1 MLRRLTAAAAA
12 LVPLILAVVTGFL
25 ALYAGRAIRFNGVKF
40 FTTSGW
46 SIGNQY
52 VGPIRVHGILAMPGM
67 HFGILFL
74 IVGTLASAALA
85 LLFAFVLGI
94 GATLFLTE
102 IIPERLARP
111 LSSLVE
117 LLAAIPSVVYG
128 LWGIVFLAPFLAR
141 HVYPLCARLG
151 ALVPF
156 LGRPIGAGYG
166 LLTSALILTLMI
178 VPFITAILRD
188 ALLTVPP
195 ELREAA
201 VSLGATRFEVAGR
214 VLLRGQGRTLVG
226 AGILALGRALGE
238 TMAVLMVSGNA
249 LNTLPERIYSPIS
262 TMAAF
267 IAAQLDSALGDQ
279 TGLAVRSLAEIA
291 LVLLVIS
298 VLTNSLSRLLLRTR
312 PPLYG

>member
-1 MLRRLTAAAAA
+1 MRRLTAAAAA
-12 LVPLILAVVTGFL
+12 AVPLVLAAL
-25 ALYAGRAIRFNGVKF
+25 AGYLVFYAARAIRFNGLAF
-40 FTTSGW
+40 FTTNGW
-46 SIGNQY
+46 SLGNQY
-52 VGPIRVHGILAMPGM
+52 TNPIRVHGILTMPGM
-67 HFGILFL
+67 HFGIFFL
-74 IVGTLASAALA
+74 LVGTLTSAVLA
-85 LLFAFVLGI
+85 LVFAFAFGI

-102 IIPERLARP
+102 ILPRRLARP
-111 LSSLVE
+111 LSSFVE

-128 LWGIVFLAPFLAR
+128 LWGIVFFAPFLAR
-141 HVYPLCARLG
+141 HVYPLLASLG
-151 ALVPF
+151 HVLPF
-156 LGRPIGAGYG
+156 LARPIGTGYG
-166 LLTSALILTLMI
+166 LLTASLILTLMI

-188 ALLTVPP
+188 ALLAIPP

-201 VSLGATRFEVAGR
+201 VSLGATRFEVATH
-214 VLLRGQGRTLVG
+214 VLLRGQRRTLVG

-298 VLTNSLSRLLLRTR
+298 VLTNTLSRLLLRTR
-312 PPLYG
+312 APIYV

>member
-1 MLRRLTAAAAA
+1 MRRLTATAAAT
-12 LVPLILAVVTGFL
+12 VPLILAVITGFL
-25 ALYAGRAIRFNGVKF
+25 VFYAARAIRFNGLGF
-40 FTTSGW
+40 FTTNGW

-52 VGPIRVHGILAMPGM
+52 ANPIRVHGILAMPGM
-67 HFGILFL
+67 HFGIVFL
-74 IVGTLASAALA
+74 LVGTLASAFLA
-85 LLFAFVLGI
+85 LLFAFALGI

-102 IIPERLARP
+102 IVPTRFTRP
-111 LSSLVE
+111 LSAFVE

-141 HVYPLCARLG
+141 HIYPLVARLG
-151 ALVPF
+151 AAVPF

-188 ALLTVPP
+188 ALLAVGP

-201 VSLGATRFEVAGR
+201 ISLGATRFEVATR
-214 VLLRGQGRTLVG
+214 VLLRGQGRTLIG

-249 LNTLPERIYSPIS
+249 LNTLPERVYSPIS

-298 VLTNSLSRLLLRTR
+298 ILTNILSRILLRTS
-312 PPLYG
+312 PPLRV